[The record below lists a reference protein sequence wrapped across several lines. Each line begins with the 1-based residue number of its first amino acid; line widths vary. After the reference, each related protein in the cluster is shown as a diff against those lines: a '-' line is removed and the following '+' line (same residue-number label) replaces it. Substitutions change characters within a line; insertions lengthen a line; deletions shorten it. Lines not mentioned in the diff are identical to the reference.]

1 MPHFAFLCL
10 AAGAAGLAYART
22 AAKTKAAAEQK
33 QPQIAALPSAIEA
46 TWEDVAPVDVLGLE
60 VGYRLVPLVDSSQD
74 GELLKRI
81 KSLRRKFAQEIGFLP
96 PAVHIRDNLELRPN
110 AYRLT
115 LKGVTVA
122 QGEAY
127 NGMFL
132 AINPGNV
139 GGVLQGT
146 VTKDPAFGLPAVWIE
161 SVHREHALGLGYTV
175 VDAGT
180 VVATHLNNVVQT
192 HAAELLGR
200 HEVQQLL
207 DMLGKTSPKLVEEL
221 TPKLLPL
228 GSVQKVLQN
237 LLIEQVPIRDLR
249 TVVET
254 LSDHGGRVQDVAEL
268 TALVRT
274 ALGRAIIQQIY
285 QNESELSMISLDP
298 ELEHVLQQA
307 TNLAGVDA
315 PGIEPGLANTLLSET
330 ARAVERQEAMGLP
343 TALLVPDRLRAPL
356 ARFLR
361 RAIPQLK
368 VIAVSEVPDNRT
380 IRVNATVGGR
390 A

>member
-1 MPHFAFLCL
+1 
-10 AAGAAGLAYART
+10 
-22 AAKTKAAAEQK
+22 
-33 QPQIAALPSAIEA
+33 
-46 TWEDVAPVDVLGLE
+46 
-60 VGYRLVPLVDSSQD
+60 
-74 GELLKRI
+74 
-81 KSLRRKFAQEIGFLP
+81 
-96 PAVHIRDNLELRPN
+96 
-110 AYRLT
+110 
-115 LKGVTVA
+115 
-122 QGEAY
+122 
-127 NGMFL
+127 MFL

-161 SVHREHALGLGYTV
+161 SAHREHALGLGYTV

-207 DMLGKTSPKLVEEL
+207 DMLSKASPKLVEEL

-254 LSDHGGRVQDVAEL
+254 LSDHGGRIQDVAEL

-285 QNESELSMISLDP
+285 QNESELAMISLDP

-307 TNLAGVDA
+307 TSLAGGDA

>member
-1 MPHFAFLCL
+1 LVAQIPALIISTAAGVIVSRVGSSENVGTQLVGQIFSNRNALVITAGVLALIGVIPGMPHFAFLCL

-139 GGVLQGT
+139 GGMLQGT

-228 GSVQKVLQN
+228 SSVQRCCKTCSSSRCRFA
-237 LLIEQVPIRDLR
+237 ICY
-249 TVVET
+249 VVET
-254 LSDHGGRVQDVAEL
+254 LSDHGARVQDVAEL
-268 TALVRT
+268 AALVRT
-274 ALGRAIIQQIY
+274 AWAARSF
-285 QNESELSMISLDP
+285 NRSTKRKRTLDDQSGP
-298 ELEHVLQQA
+298 
-307 TNLAGVDA
+307 
-315 PGIEPGLANTLLSET
+315 
-330 ARAVERQEAMGLP
+330 
-343 TALLVPDRLRAPL
+343 
-356 ARFLR
+356 
-361 RAIPQLK
+361 
-368 VIAVSEVPDNRT
+368 
-380 IRVNATVGGR
+380 
-390 A
+390 